1 MIIKRALDNQSFQTT
16 KFWTNVNAAYSDFFQ
31 KIMTVIDKIVSFK
44 AKRVNGNTQKW
55 FDGEVVEKI
64 NSRDK
69 LFQKSKKSR
78 LHIDKELF
86 KKAKYNALKLTA
98 IKKQAFVK
106 ETISESIGKPT
117 ELWESLKYLD
127 MPSKTLI
134 SNSNFVR

>member
-16 KFWTNVNAAYSDFFQ
+16 KFWTSVNAAYSDFFQ